1 MESVIVQKPS
11 PNTRGTIKLEGSK
24 SISNRVQIIRALS
37 GNDFEID
44 NMSIGDD
51 SKNLA
56 GLLSQTG
63 STFDTGHAGTCYRFM
78 TGFLSIQDGEQVLTG
93 SERMKERPIGPLV
106 DALRSL
112 GAQIEYIENEGYPP
126 LRIGTLDQ
134 STYQRSV
141 DISGSVSSQYLTSL
155 LLIAPVL
162 PQGLQLHI
170 KGKLVSRPYLDM
182 TLRIMEHF
190 GVKHTWLDDVTID
203 VPHQS
208 YTTQDF
214 TVESDWS
221 AASYLYEI
229 AAFSEQAEITLQG
242 LFEDS
247 LQGDSAIA
255 EIAESFG
262 VKSTFV
268 DGQLV
273 LTKDATAVK
282 DIFEYD
288 FLQAPDLAQ
297 SVAVMAAGKGIY
309 SVFTGLETL
318 KIKETDRIAA
328 LKNELEKLQVFVSL
342 LPPKFSPK
350 SNNEYYAVNGTAGSE
365 SPVEIETYKDH
376 RMAMAFAPL
385 AIKAP
390 IRILKPMVVTKSY
403 SNYWKDLE
411 TLGFQLEFT

>member
-1 MESVIVQKPS
+1 MESVLVQKSS
-11 PNTRGTIKLEGSK
+11 PVTKGVIKLEGSK

-37 GNDFEID
+37 GDDFQIH

-63 STFDTGHAGTCYRFM
+63 DTFDTGHAGTCYRFM
-78 TGFLSIQDGEQVLTG
+78 TGFLSIQEGEQVLTG
-93 SERMKERPIGPLV
+93 SSRMKERPIGPLV
-106 DALRSL
+106 AALRSL
-112 GAQIEYIENEGYPP
+112 GAQIEYIEKEGYPP

-134 STYQRSV
+134 SKYNRSV

-170 KGKLVSRPYLDM
+170 KGKLVSRPYLEM
-182 TLRIMEHF
+182 TLRIMERF
-190 GVKHTWLDDVTID
+190 GVKHSWLDEVTID

-208 YTTQDF
+208 YKTQDY

-221 AASYLYEI
+221 AASYHYEI
-229 AAFSEQAEITLQG
+229 AAFSDQAEITLEG

-255 EIAESFG
+255 KISESFG
-262 VKSTFV
+262 IQSTFK
-268 DGQLV
+268 DDQLV
-273 LTKDATAVK
+273 LTKDASLSK
-282 DIFEYD
+282 DLFEYD

-297 SVAVMAAGKGIY
+297 SVAVMAAGLGTY
-309 SVFTGLETL
+309 SVFTGLDTL

-328 LKNELEKLQVFVSL
+328 LRTELEKLQVFVSL

-350 SNNEYYAVNGTAGSE
+350 SDMEYYAINGNVISE

-385 AIKAP
+385 ALISPIK
-390 IRILKPMVVTKSY
+390 ILKPMVVTKSY
-403 SNYWKDLE
+403 SQYWKDLE
-411 TLGFQLEFT
+411 ALGFKLDFN